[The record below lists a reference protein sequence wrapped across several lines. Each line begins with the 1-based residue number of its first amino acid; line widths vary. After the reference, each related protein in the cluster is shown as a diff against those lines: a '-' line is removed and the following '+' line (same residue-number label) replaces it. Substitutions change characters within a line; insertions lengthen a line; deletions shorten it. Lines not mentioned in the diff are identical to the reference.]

1 MRKKLIL
8 LAAVFSILSFSITSV
23 AEEKHGR
30 VYAGAG
36 LSYVHEQ
43 FDDGDLKEFPGNSS
57 IDNSWGFNVFAGYWW
72 FKHVAFEGNYNW
84 YADFDGEAADNRNF
98 DVSIWTAMLDV
109 RVFSPSLWQ
118 DRIFPYVRAGGGWM
132 DVEIDA
138 QRVNS
143 DESDWAYNFGLGVDV
158 FVTHQLSLGLDGKR
172 VWGTGDVSDFNHLT
186 ITLRAA
192 YHF

>member
-1 MRKKLIL
+1 
-8 LAAVFSILSFSITSV
+8 
-23 AEEKHGR
+23 
-30 VYAGAG
+30 
-36 LSYVHEQ
+36 
-43 FDDGDLKEFPGNSS
+43 
-57 IDNSWGFNVFAGYWW
+57 
-72 FKHVAFEGNYNW
+72 
-84 YADFDGEAADNRNF
+84 
-98 DVSIWTAMLDV
+98 
-109 RVFSPSLWQ
+109 
-118 DRIFPYVRAGGGWM
+118 M

-158 FVTHQLSLGLDGKR
+158 FVMHQLSLGLDGKR